1 MAKNGRCIWGN
12 MAIYKEYEKQDY
24 NQYLIKNFK
33 RHYISEN
40 GTVTLSFKTLEE
52 IK

>member
-1 MAKNGRCIWGN
+1 MLPEVVLWDCALSS
-12 MAIYKEYEKQDY
+12 YKEYEKQDY

-40 GTVTLSFKTLEE
+40 GNVTLSFQTLEE
-52 IK
+52 VK